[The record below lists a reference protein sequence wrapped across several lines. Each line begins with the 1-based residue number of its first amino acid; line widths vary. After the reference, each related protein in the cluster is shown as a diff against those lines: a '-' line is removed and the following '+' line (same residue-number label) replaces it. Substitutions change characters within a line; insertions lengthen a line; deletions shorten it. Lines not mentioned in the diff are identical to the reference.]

1 MKYLLF
7 TALFLASIFC
17 SFAVE
22 TNTSSTLPEVA
33 QHSSDPG
40 KTEVDYLTDR
50 SKTAHFPEA
59 ETSSDA
65 DSRHGRYQ

>member
-1 MKYLLF
+1 MKTKSLRLF
-7 TALFLASIFC
+7 ALA
-17 SFAVE
+17 
-22 TNTSSTLPEVA
+22 
-33 QHSSDPG
+33 
-40 KTEVDYLTDR
+40 DR

>member
-1 MKYLLF
+1 MITDAGDTVRNGDVGQAITGK
-7 TALFLASIFC
+7 
-17 SFAVE
+17 E
-22 TNTSSTLPEVA
+22 RKTLNIGVA
-33 QHSSDPG
+33 
-40 KTEVDYLTDR
+40 DR